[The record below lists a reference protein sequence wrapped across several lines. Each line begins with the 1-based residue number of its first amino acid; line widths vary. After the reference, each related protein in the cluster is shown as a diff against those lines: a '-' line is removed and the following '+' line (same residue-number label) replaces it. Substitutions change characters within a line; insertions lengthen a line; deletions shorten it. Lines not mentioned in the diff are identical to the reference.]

1 MWARKN
7 TQSVVVSILDFRFF
21 LTSCPCI
28 YTKKLAI
35 KATENSKVCLLSLY
49 ECIVTAVVTASAFV
63 SPM

>member
-1 MWARKN
+1 MG
-7 TQSVVVSILDFRFF
+7 TQEYTLSVVVSILDFRF